1 MLGHLVGTRR
11 SHSMV
16 TASTAAFMVLYRLT
30 CRANKYVFFGSAPD
44 KKLSYKAHYMMVTAL
59 LAKCGVISSKA
70 THLFRGASARELH
83 AMG

>member
-1 MLGHLVGTRR
+1 MTLHW
-11 SHSMV
+11 SH
-16 TASTAAFMVLYRLT
+16 Y
-30 CRANKYVFFGSAPD
+30 RANKYLFFGSAPD
-44 KKLSYKAHYMMVTAL
+44 KKLSYKAHYLMVTAL